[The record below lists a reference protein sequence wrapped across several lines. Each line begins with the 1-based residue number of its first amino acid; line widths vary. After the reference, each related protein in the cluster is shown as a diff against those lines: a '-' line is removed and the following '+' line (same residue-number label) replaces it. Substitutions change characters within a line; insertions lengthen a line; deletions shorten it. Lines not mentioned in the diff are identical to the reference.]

1 MSARVRVPRRPR
13 RSGTSKKIASTKTK
27 RNTQNERR
35 RAPRV
40 STGGS
45 VWFFR
50 SARDLRFTDRGEA
63 LSLFSDVTDFTPKRP
78 EPPAR
83 SRRESR
89 RREVFRPRP
98 RENSYAFQSEA
109 HAAPRAGVRS
119 PSPRKLRR
127 STRPATDRAAKTQA
141 GKTRAVRTRIP
152 PVRLPGSPRGS
163 TRAAPAPARGV
174 PPSGTRGDP
183 APVTRA
189 RARPRPEETPRGS
202 ARGGGTARARGACEA
217 PRANRRTT
225 RATSH
230 EPRKRPG
237 KRSVQP
243 EELFLFR
250 ICPFPP
256 SRGGL
261 RLFRT
266 RRLRNI

>member
-1 MSARVRVPRRPR
+1 MN
-13 RSGTSKKIASTKTK
+13 G
-27 RNTQNERR
+27 R

-63 LSLFSDVTDFTPKRP
+63 LILFSDVTDFTPKRP

-109 HAAPRAGVRS
+109 HAAARAGVRS

-189 RARPRPEETPRGS
+189 RERGRAPRRRRAG
-202 ARGGGTARARGACEA
+202 ARGGGAPRARGAHAKRRGRTAGRRARRVTNPEIA
-217 PRANRRTT
+217 PVRGAFN
-225 RATSH
+225 
-230 EPRKRPG
+230 PR
-237 KRSVQP
+237 SFFFFASA
-243 EELFLFR
+243 LFH
-250 ICPFPP
+250 P
-256 SRGGL
+256 RGADYDFFV
-261 RLFRT
+261 RVVY
-266 RRLRNI
+266 